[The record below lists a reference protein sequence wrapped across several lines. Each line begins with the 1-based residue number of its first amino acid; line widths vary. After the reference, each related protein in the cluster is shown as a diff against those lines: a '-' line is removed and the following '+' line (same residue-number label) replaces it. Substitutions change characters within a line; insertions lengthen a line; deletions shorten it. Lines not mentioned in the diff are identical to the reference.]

1 MKAFLKNYHQ
11 TPRKVRLVVD
21 SIRGKS
27 VVQAQRTLLFMPKY
41 AAPTIAKLL
50 DSAVANARSSGA
62 SPEELFIKMIAVNKG
77 LVAKRGRPF
86 ARGRSG
92 TIRKAMS
99 HVTLELGLLSSKTPK
114 KSAKPAKVPTSEP
127 KTVVKKTVAKKSK

>member
-11 TPRKVRLVVD
+11 TPRKVRLVAD

-41 AAPTIAKLL
+41 AAPAISKLL
-50 DSAVANARSSGA
+50 DSALANARAVGA

-77 LVAKRGRPF
+77 IVARRGRPF

-92 TIRKAMS
+92 TIHKAMS
-99 HVTLELGLLSSKTPK
+99 HVTLELGMLSTMKPK
-114 KSAKPAKVPTSEP
+114 KGAKVKSVAP
-127 KTVVKKTVAKKSK
+127 KLV